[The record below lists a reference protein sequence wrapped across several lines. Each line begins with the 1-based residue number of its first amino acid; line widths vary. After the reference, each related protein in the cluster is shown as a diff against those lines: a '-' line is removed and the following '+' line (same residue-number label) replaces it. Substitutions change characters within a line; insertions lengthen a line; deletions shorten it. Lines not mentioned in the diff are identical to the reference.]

1 MEDPEFNITFSSED
15 MTVGHGFQMY
25 ATCFKPKEHN
35 AEDIKAQGE
44 VLTVFLYYGRREAI
58 KQLYYEMGFK

>member
-1 MEDPEFNITFSSED
+1 MEDPEFNVTFSSED

-35 AEDIKAQGE
+35 AEDIKAQGK
-44 VLTVFLYYGRREAI
+44 VLTVFYILWKKRSYKTTVLRNGI
-58 KQLYYEMGFK
+58 